1 VAERLPTTSPGTVSF
16 HRVARGSSDCEGH
29 SRPLERWVQQHGAP
43 ESSTAHTD
51 SFTTKSCELLA
62 TVETPDQAD
71 SRLRPFRRRA
81 FKTARPA
88 RVDMRARKPCFTD
101 RRFLLG

>member
-1 VAERLPTTSPGTVSF
+1 MSTNGKGHLGPF
-16 HRVARGSSDCEGH
+16 EGGI
-29 SRPLERWVQQHGAP
+29 QQHGAP
-43 ESSTAHTD
+43 ESSTTHTD
-51 SFTTKSCELLA
+51 PLPTKSGELVA
-62 TVETPDQAD
+62 TVETSDQAD

-88 RVDMRARKPCFTD
+88 RVDMRARKPCFTE